1 MAQQSIAEIFSVL
14 PPAQQQELLDF
25 ADYLIKKYS
34 DTQSKSLHKRQ
45 AGTMK
50 GLVQFMAE
58 DFNAPLQDFNAY
70 M

>member
-1 MAQQSIAEIFSVL
+1 VL

-34 DTQSKSLHKRQ
+34 DTRSASPHERQ

-50 GLVQFMAE
+50 GLVQYMAE

-70 M
+70 PITRIL